1 MRRLVKKN
9 FSFLNHIILDD
20 IKRFKH
26 VFTLIFLYGREGLGM
41 TKYIFVTGGVL
52 SSVGKGIV
60 TSSVG
65 KMLQF
70 RGFSV
75 TVIKIDPYVN
85 VDAGTMNPYIHGEI
99 FVTDDGGETDLDLG
113 WYERFLDVNLS
124 KENNITT
131 GQVYQTVIERERRGE
146 YLGKCVQIIPH
157 ITDEIKRRIRSVAE
171 KSKADVVL
179 TECGGTVGDIEGLP
193 FLEAIRQMRLEEG
206 YENTLYIHVALVP
219 ILDVTSEMKT
229 KPLQHSVNEL
239 RRIGIQ
245 PDIIVSRCAKMITKD
260 VLEKIA
266 LFGTIPSEAVFC
278 SYNVPTIYKV
288 PLILDK
294 QGMGDYI
301 CRRLGLTQNQLNMEE
316 IKRWRDF
323 VDSLENCKYTVK
335 IALVGK
341 YTGLTDSY
349 VSMNE
354 AFKHAGAACSTRA
367 LIDYIEAETF
377 ERNPEKIDV
386 LKNYDGI
393 FVPYG
398 FGPRGTA
405 GKIMAIQFAR
415 ERDIPFL
422 GICYGFQLAVVEFGR
437 NVCGLKDANSTEID
451 EKTPHPVIDL
461 MPEQHQMI
469 YKGATMRLG
478 SHKIIIR
485 EGTLAHK
492 LYRALE
498 IYERHRHRYEV
509 NPEYVGI
516 LEKNGL
522 VFSGRSPDGRRMEI
536 LELPDKF
543 FFFASQFHGEFK
555 SRPGKPSPE
564 YYGFVKACLDR
575 KMGKSKP
582 GF

>member
-1 MRRLVKKN
+1 MV
-9 FSFLNHIILDD
+9 
-20 IKRFKH
+20 
-26 VFTLIFLYGREGLGM
+26 
-41 TKYIFVTGGVL
+41 KYIFVTGGVL
-52 SSVGKGIV
+52 SSVGKGVV

-75 TVIKIDPYVN
+75 TAIKIDPYVN

-113 WYERFLDVNLS
+113 WYERFLDINLS

-131 GQVYQTVIERERRGE
+131 GQVYQAVIEKERRGDF
-146 YLGKCVQIIPH
+146 LGKCVQIIPH
-157 ITDEIKRRIRSVAE
+157 ITDEIKRRIRAVAE
-171 KSKADVVL
+171 KSGVDVVL

-245 PDIIVSRCAKMITKD
+245 PDIIVSRCAKMISED
-260 VLEKIA
+260 VLEKIS
-266 LFGTIPSEAVFC
+266 LFGTIPKNAVFC
-278 SYNVPTIYKV
+278 SYNVSSVYKV
-288 PLILDK
+288 PLILEK

-301 CRRLGLTQNQLNMEE
+301 CRRLGLTPNRPDSKKIEE
-316 IKRWRDF
+316 WRRF
-323 VDSLENCKYTVK
+323 VDSLENCKYAVK

-354 AFKHAGAACSTRA
+354 AMKHAGAACNTKV
-367 LIDYIEAETF
+367 LIDYIEAEIF
-377 ERNPEKIDV
+377 EESPEKISI
-386 LKNYDGI
+386 LRNYDGI

-398 FGPRGTA
+398 FGPRGTS
-405 GKIMAIQFAR
+405 GKIAAIKFAR
-415 ERDIPFL
+415 ENNIPFL
-422 GICYGFQLAVVEFGR
+422 GICYGFQLAVVEFAR
-437 NVCGLKDANSTEID
+437 NVCGLENANSTEID
-451 EKTPHPVIDL
+451 EETPNPVIDL
-461 MPEQHQMI
+461 MPEQHQI
-469 YKGATMRLG
+469 KYKGATMRLG
-478 SHKIIIR
+478 AHKIVVR

-492 LYRALE
+492 LYGATE

-509 NPEYVGI
+509 NPEYIGI

-522 VFSGRSPDGRRMEI
+522 VFSGRSPDGKRMEI

-543 FFFASQFHGEFK
+543 FFLASQFHGEFK

-564 YYGFVKACLDR
+564 YYGFIKACLDR
-575 KMGKSKP
+575 KLGKKRP
-582 GF
+582 EFKEGKIN

>member
-1 MRRLVKKN
+1 MV
-9 FSFLNHIILDD
+9 
-20 IKRFKH
+20 
-26 VFTLIFLYGREGLGM
+26 
-41 TKYIFVTGGVL
+41 KYIFVTGGVL

-60 TSSVG
+60 TASVG

-75 TVIKIDPYVN
+75 TAIKIDPYVN

-113 WYERFLDVNLS
+113 WYERFLNINLS

-131 GQVYQTVIERERRGE
+131 GQVYQTVIERERRGD

-157 ITDEIKRRIRSVAE
+157 ITDEIKRRIRAVAE
-171 KSKADVVL
+171 KSKVDVVL

-245 PDIIVSRCAKMITKD
+245 PDIIVARCAKMITKE
-260 VLEKIA
+260 VLEKIS
-266 LFGTIPSEAVFC
+266 LFGTIPKEAVFC

-288 PLILDK
+288 PLILDE

-301 CRRLGLTQNQLNMEE
+301 CRRLGLMQNRANVEE
-316 IKRWRDF
+316 INRWKGF
-323 VDSLENCKYTVK
+323 VEALENCRYTVN

-354 AFKHAGAACSTRA
+354 AFKHAGAACNTKV
-367 LIDYIEAETF
+367 LINYIDAETF
-377 ERNPEKIDV
+377 ERDPDKINYLEKY
-386 LKNYDGI
+386 NGI
-393 FVPYG
+393 FIPYG
-398 FGPRGTA
+398 FGPRGTS

-415 ERDIPFL
+415 EHDIPFL
-422 GICYGFQLAVVEFGR
+422 GICYGFQLAVVEFSR

-451 EKTPHPVIDL
+451 EKTTNPVIDL
-461 MPEQHQMI
+461 MPEQHQI
-469 YKGATMRLG
+469 VYKGATMRLG
-478 SHKIIIR
+478 AHKIVIK

-492 LYRALE
+492 LYGTTE
-498 IYERHRHRYEV
+498 VYERHRHRYEV
-509 NPEYVGI
+509 SPKYIDI

-522 VFSGRSPDGRRMEI
+522 VFSGKSPDGRRMEI

-543 FFFASQFHGEFK
+543 FFLASQFHGEFK

-564 YYGFVKACLDR
+564 YYGFIKACLDR
-575 KMGKSKP
+575 KLGKDKLEL
-582 GF
+582 